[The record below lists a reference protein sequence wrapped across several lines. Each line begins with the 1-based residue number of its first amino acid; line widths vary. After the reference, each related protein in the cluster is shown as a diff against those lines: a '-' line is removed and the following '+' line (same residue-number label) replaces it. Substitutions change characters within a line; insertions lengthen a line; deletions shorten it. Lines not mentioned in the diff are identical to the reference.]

1 MRAGSGLSVTGA
13 ADNTEGL
20 MTNKIGSA
28 VTSKVLERI
37 TGPAGLDA
45 GLGALTQSER
55 DFAGVVPA
63 AQVRAQNVA
72 VDIAERA
79 TGVKYPA
86 VNVYCEKIVNDLR
99 EKFRSFSGRV
109 TMTIE
114 LRQSQDRLDGI
125 QDRLELYVDAAM
137 QMLQGSRGDWGDG
150 MFYGGQYEVSY
161 GAVKQGGK
169 NFTQVAKVTFEI
181 GVSRD

>member
-1 MRAGSGLSVTGA
+1 MWAGAGLSVTGA
-13 ADNTEGL
+13 TDNTEGL

-28 VTSKVLERI
+28 VTNKVLERI

-45 GLGALTQSER
+45 ELGALTQAER

-72 VDIAERA
+72 VDIAERG

-86 VNVYCEKIVNDLR
+86 VAFTAKIVITTAENSSAR
-99 EKFRSFSGRV
+99 RV

-114 LRQSQDRLDGI
+114 LRQSQTADGI
-125 QDRLELYVDAAM
+125 HRLALCGCGEQMFQGDR
-137 QMLQGSRGDWGDG
+137 
-150 MFYGGQYEVSY
+150 GGT
-161 GAVKQGGK
+161 GATEC
-169 NFTQVAKVTFEI
+169 FTASSTKCGTE
-181 GVSRD
+181 R